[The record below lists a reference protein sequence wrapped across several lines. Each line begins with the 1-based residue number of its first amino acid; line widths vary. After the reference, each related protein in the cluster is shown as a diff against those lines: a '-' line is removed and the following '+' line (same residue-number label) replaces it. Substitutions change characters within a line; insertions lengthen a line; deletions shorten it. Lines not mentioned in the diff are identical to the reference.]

1 MISNTLLEQVGATLG
16 EAVKVEID
24 PNKLEELNVLA
35 NMIKGMTAEE
45 AKAQYMEDLMN
56 NQIEDYFENFQLEID
71 EEDGPIEGT
80 KSKGLNTI
88 PIPKELQD
96 AAN

>member
-1 MISNTLLEQVGATLG
+1 
-16 EAVKVEID
+16 
-24 PNKLEELNVLA
+24 
-35 NMIKGMTAEE
+35 
-45 AKAQYMEDLMN
+45 MN
-56 NQIEDYFENFQLEID
+56 NQLDDYMANYEIEID

>member
-1 MISNTLLEQVGATLG
+1 MEQ
-16 EAVKVEID
+16 
-24 PNKLEELNVLA
+24 
-35 NMIKGMTAEE
+35 
-45 AKAQYMEDLMN
+45 LMN
-56 NQIEDYFENFQLEID
+56 NQIEDYFANFQLEID

-88 PIPKELQD
+88 PIPKEFQD